1 MSLRELA
8 FPHFRLRAAIDAV
21 FVPGGSNKSL
31 GAAVS
36 SAVIGLVVAFGYYV
50 GCQVGFLLKPSG
62 SPIATFWPPNAILL
76 AALLLAPRRIWW
88 LLLVAVLPAHLLA
101 QLGAGVPLASS
112 LSWFVGNA
120 GEALLGAACVRV
132 FKKGGELFDSVRGV
146 IVFLSCG
153 VLVPTL
159 TTSFVDAAGVVLT
172 DLGREFWALWTIR
185 LTSNIVADLTI
196 VPTVVIIGAQGFS
209 WLRRAKAAK
218 YYELA
223 ALMISAIVVG
233 FLAFG
238 RESAMSSFWP
248 FIYALLPLMCWALL
262 RFGTGGVST
271 SLLVTALIT
280 SWYTVQG
287 RGPFGLL
294 SKDLAVLLLH
304 FLLTILSVS
313 FLVASAL
320 LAERQAE
327 EKTVRAKFGNLVHA
341 QELDHYRIA
350 RELHDNILQR
360 LTLVSLHLDELRTAS
375 LVFAKPPFN
384 TLYDQISDI
393 SSKIRVLSHE
403 VHPFMLEYLGLSRA
417 LRKLCRDASAHSGI
431 AIDFSEHGMAL
442 PLPLDVSGCLF
453 RVAQEAVQ
461 NITKH
466 SKAKTAVMEL
476 DLASRSAVLRVS
488 DRGGGLDGLRVE
500 NVGTTYMREQILTL
514 DGTLEITSVDAKGT
528 QGTTIEV
535 ALPIQPVALPG
546 CN

>member
-31 GAAVS
+31 GAAVPN
-36 SAVIGLVVAFGYYV
+36 AVIGLVVAFGYYV
-50 GCQVGFLLKPSG
+50 GCHVGFLLKPSG

-88 LLLVAVLPAHLLA
+88 VLLVAVLPAHLLA

-132 FKKGGELFDSVRGV
+132 FKKGDELFDSVRGV

-159 TTSFVDAAGVVLT
+159 TTSFVDATGVVLT
-172 DLGREFWALWTIR
+172 GLGREFWALWTIR

-223 ALMISAIVVG
+223 ALMISAAVVS

-262 RFGTGGVST
+262 RFGTGGVSA

-280 SWYTVQG
+280 SWYTAQG
-287 RGPFGLL
+287 RSPFGLL

-304 FLLTILSVS
+304 FLLTVLSLS
-313 FLVASAL
+313 FLLASAL
-320 LAERQAE
+320 LAERQSE

-360 LTLVSLHLDELRTAS
+360 LTLVSLQLDELRTAS

-384 TLYDQISDI
+384 ALYDQISDI
-393 SSKIRVLSHE
+393 SSKIRDLSHQ

-417 LRKLCRDASAHSGI
+417 LRKLCRDASAQSGI
-431 AIDFSEHGMAL
+431 AIDFSEHGTAL
-442 PLPLDVSGCLF
+442 PIPLDVSGCLF

-466 SKAKTAVMEL
+466 SNAKTAVMEL
-476 DLASRSAVLRVS
+476 ELASRTAVLRVS
-488 DRGGGLDGLRVE
+488 DSGGGLDGLRAE

-514 DGTLEITSVDAKGT
+514 DGTLEITSLAAKGT

-546 CN
+546 RN